1 MKLSYRRTFSQFADS
16 HLASHYSMGSQTLR
30 RVALGPFI
38 MLLGALVLFI
48 GRRPS
53 LFWLLRGAF
62 ILAGLV
68 VLLYGLFLALRP
80 FIDLALVYLRRD
92 EFLGPEGQPVT
103 LELLPEA
110 LRVTDGDTQADI
122 PFKDI
127 LAVKYRAAGAWVIT
141 RSDHLIAIPA
151 DLTEGDADA
160 FLAALDAVL
169 NPPEEQ

>member
-1 MKLSYRRTFSQFADS
+1 MRLSYRRTFSQFADS
-16 HLASHYSMGSQTLR
+16 HLASHYAIGRDTLR
-30 RVALGPFI
+30 RIALGPLA
-38 MLLGALVLFI
+38 MLAGALIFFI
-48 GRRPS
+48 GRRPA
-53 LFWLLRGAF
+53 LFWLLRGLF
-62 ILAGLV
+62 VLLGLA

-80 FIDLALVYLRRD
+80 FIDLALVYLRRED
-92 EFLGPEGQPVT
+92 FLGPEGQPVS

-127 LAVKYRAAGAWVIT
+127 LAVKYRAAGAWIIT
-141 RSDHLIAIPA
+141 KSDYLIAIPA

-160 FLAALDAVL
+160 FLAALDAIL